1 MRHIRQILCA
11 FALGAPAL
19 VLAAGS
25 ATVQVD
31 ADGERQSMLIEFA
44 GPQQVRMS
52 SMSHEDGYMLFRDGH
67 LYAVA
72 EQDGKPLVMDMG
84 GMLSMFGKMG
94 QVQPKSGADD
104 VHELISLKRTGGSE
118 TVAGVRGSVYLMSYL
133 DGDGQTQTRELV
145 LSSDARAREYTE
157 AMFAVSTAMA
167 SAAGK
172 VDTLSGAEAVN
183 ARLRQD
189 RLGVLRAGDE
199 FRIAS
204 FGGAPSSSRL
214 ALPAAPQQLP
224 DMSGLQMGGSAEASS
239 SGTGGFDLGAILGG
253 KAKRQQDRVEQRS
266 DQEVD
271 EATDSTV
278 DKALDKA
285 FDTLFGR

>member
-25 ATVQVD
+25 ATVQLG

-52 SMSHEDGYMLFRDGH
+52 SMSRQDGYVLFRDGH
-67 LYAVA
+67 LYTVA
-72 EQDGKPLVMDMG
+72 EQDGQPLVMDMG
-84 GMLSMFGKMG
+84 DMLSMFGKMG
-94 QVQPKSGADD
+94 QAQPKSGADD
-104 VHELISLKRTGGSE
+104 VHKLISLKRSGGSE
-118 TVAGVRGSVYLMSYL
+118 TVAGVRGSVYLMSYI
-133 DGDGQTQTRELV
+133 DGEGRTQNRELV
-145 LSSDARAREYTE
+145 LSNDSRAREYTE

-167 SAAGK
+167 RAAGTAGT
-172 VDTLSGAEAVN
+172 VSGAEAVN

-189 RLGVLRAGDE
+189 GLGVLRAGDE

-214 ALPAAPQQLP
+214 ALPAAPQKLP
-224 DMSGLQMGGSAEASS
+224 DMSGLQMGGSAESSS
-239 SGTGGFDLGAILGG
+239 SGAGSVDLGAILGG

-266 DQEVD
+266 NHEVD
-271 EATDSTV
+271 KATDSAV
-278 DKALDKA
+278 DKTLDKA
-285 FDTLFGR
+285 FDKLFGR